1 MSATQ
6 AAVELRGVTKTFGGT
21 TAVESLDLT
30 VPRGAMY
37 GFIGP
42 NGAGKTTSIRIIMS
56 ILFPD
61 SGELKVL
68 GRDSA
73 LDAKDK
79 IGYLPEERGVYRK
92 MRVAAY
98 LGYIARLKG
107 VPEKGLAERVSA
119 YIARVGLA
127 GVEGKRCEE
136 LSKGMLQKIQ
146 FVAAIIHEPDLL
158 ILDEPFSGLDP
169 VSMRLLREQIVAEHA
184 RGATILFSTHVMQ
197 QAEEICDHVVMIHR
211 GRKVL
216 DDPVGS
222 IRSRYDARALV
233 LEPLDAN
240 ADVGPVRA
248 LADVA
253 RCEWHEGALP
263 RRAQRRRRR
272 RRCDRA
278 DRRRA
283 AGRAD
288 RSETAASRGRVRADR
303 SGRRR
308 VGRRG
313 ARFARRAR
321 GPKRPGGD
329 MSKVLQIAARE
340 FVATVYTKAFII
352 GLLMF
357 PAIVGVMALVGPQAV
372 RRLTATSRSRASS
385 RSSIRPAR

>member
-1 MSATQ
+1 VSATQ

-21 TAVESLDLT
+21 TAVANLDLT
-30 VPRGAMY
+30 VPRGALY

-42 NGAGKTTSIRIIMS
+42 NGAGKTTSIRMIMS

-61 SGELKVL
+61 TGQLKVL

-98 LGYIARLKG
+98 LMYIARLKG
-107 VPEKGLAERVSA
+107 VPEKGLVERVSA
-119 YIARVGLA
+119 SIARVGLA

-216 DDPVGS
+216 DDPVSS
-222 IRSRYDARALV
+222 IRSRYDPRGLV

-240 ADVGPVRA
+240 ADVAPVRT
-248 LADVA
+248 LADVES
-253 RCEWHEGALP
+253 CERREGAYHVELKAGVDVAGAISRIASVLP
-263 RRAQRRRRR
+263 
-272 RRCDRA
+272 
-278 DRRRA
+278 
-283 AGRAD
+283 
-288 RSETAASRGRVRADR
+288 V
-303 SGRRR
+303 
-308 VGRRG
+308 
-313 ARFARRAR
+313 ARIEV
-321 GPKRPGGD
+321 KRPRLED
-329 MSKVLQIAARE
+329 VFVQIVADPADAADGERALRAE
-340 FVATVYTKAFII
+340 LAGPSARATT
-352 GLLMF
+352 
-357 PAIVGVMALVGPQAV
+357 
-372 RRLTATSRSRASS
+372 
-385 RSSIRPAR
+385 